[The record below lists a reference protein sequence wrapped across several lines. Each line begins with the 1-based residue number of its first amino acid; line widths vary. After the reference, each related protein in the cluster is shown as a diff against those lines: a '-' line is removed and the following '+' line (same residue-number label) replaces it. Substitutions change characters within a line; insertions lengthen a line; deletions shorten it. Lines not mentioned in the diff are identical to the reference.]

1 MFVKPYANQFNISSS
16 ILDFYV
22 RTCSIEATM
31 TITKVK
37 TVDKK
42 TVAAVCSS
50 GDYSA

>member
-16 ILDFYV
+16 ILDFYA
-22 RTCSIEATM
+22 RTCSIEAT
-31 TITKVK
+31 ITKVN

-42 TVAAVCSS
+42 TIAAVCSS